1 MLLTGCLIY
10 SRPLPVTYERA
21 EHSLQVPVVIGE
33 DGRKHLTLDMNVAF
47 TCVINVGLMVVSST
61 CIDSIV

>member
-1 MLLTGCLIY
+1 MLLTGCRIY

-33 DGRKHLTLDMNVAF
+33 DGRKHLKALD
-47 TCVINVGLMVVSST
+47 T
-61 CIDSIV
+61 